1 MLESARKKLKKK
13 SKISKQKIVEQ
24 YMNNDV
30 ETLGEAILELDEELE
45 KSEKYCVG
53 SNVNSLK
60 SKNTDSDK

>member
-1 MLESARKKLKKK
+1 
-13 SKISKQKIVEQ
+13 
-24 YMNNDV
+24 MNNDV